1 MFLSIAGVPTEDL
14 DCDGEAFITSFQ
26 EVLGDEPV
34 DPYAA
39 YGAQAAVV
47 LLDAIER
54 AGGTDR
60 AKIAE
65 EIFNTEV
72 TGGILGD
79 FQIGENGD
87 PERRRRR
94 LHDLPGGGAARD
106 RDHARP
112 KQETVDAAL
121 GN

>member
-1 MFLSIAGVPTEDL
+1 M
-14 DCDGEAFITSFQ
+14 
-26 EVLGDEPV
+26 LGDEPV

-87 PERRRRR
+87 PEQGSGGVVGFTIYRAEEQLETETCALAQAGDRRRGVGELATLR
-94 LHDLPGGGAARD
+94 L
-106 RDHARP
+106 
-112 KQETVDAAL
+112 
-121 GN
+121 